1 MSAPAWP
8 SKVRQKTDELCSP
21 ARTRTAGSTWIGVIL
36 RRLGNGMADESK
48 TGILGH
54 LPPLP
59 RAALNNS
66 VIAMEQAYRQ
76 RKGLPLLSDA
86 DIEALKAGQPMP
98 WEVGDG
104 GSPTAP
110 ASAPATPAA
119 APVTP
124 LAPPAFAPTAAASS
138 AGSISPDVAKWV
150 AEGKKW
156 SKSAIAAEQA
166 RRSRK
171 GLPALNDAEAS
182 ALLGEPVEASAPPA
196 VAAASP
202 AVAVAPAAPS
212 GPISTEVAKW
222 VAEGKKWSKSSI
234 AAEQARRGRK
244 GLPALTDAEMTAL
257 LGEPA
262 AATAPAAV
270 AAPAAKPG
278 AAAPRPAA
286 GPPSAAATVSRGGE
300 SSTYVGT
307 PAVGTSRAAASAG
320 VASVGPEDNEIN
332 QSRRRF
338 AWAAF
343 AAFMT
348 AWFIAFFR
356 FFLPRTLF
364 EPATS
369 FKIGYPADYG
379 LGVDTKFQQKYR
391 IWVDRTPDRIF
402 VIYARCTHLGCTPD
416 WKPAENKFKCP
427 CHGSGYDSEGVN
439 FEGPAPRPMDRARL
453 EVAPDG
459 QILVDVSKLYQWP
472 KGQPSQFNDPGA
484 FLPT

>member
-1 MSAPAWP
+1 
-8 SKVRQKTDELCSP
+8 
-21 ARTRTAGSTWIGVIL
+21 
-36 RRLGNGMADESK
+36 MADESK
-48 TGILGH
+48 SGILGH

-59 RAALNNS
+59 RPALNNS
-66 VIAMEQAYRQ
+66 VIGMEQAYRQ
-76 RKGLPLLSDA
+76 RKGLPLLTEA
-86 DIEALKAGQPMP
+86 DIEALRAGQPMP
-98 WEVGDG
+98 WEVGG
-104 GSPTAP
+104 AAAASVP
-110 ASAPATPAA
+110 ASAPAPAAMPAPSAPPAPAPPAA
-119 APVTP
+119 A
-124 LAPPAFAPTAAASS
+124 
-138 AGSISPDVAKWV
+138 AGGISEEVAKWV
-150 AEGKKW
+150 AQGNKW
-156 SKSAIAAEQA
+156 SKSTIAAEQA
-166 RRSRK
+166 RRGRK
-171 GLPALNDAEAS
+171 GLPPLNNAEMS
-182 ALLGEPVEASAPPA
+182 ALLGEPVEASAP
-196 VAAASP
+196 VAAT
-202 AVAVAPAAPS
+202 APAPAAAAPVAKAPS
-212 GPISTEVAKW
+212 GPISAEVAKW
-222 VAEGKKWSKSSI
+222 VAEGKKWSKSTI

-244 GLPALTDAEMTAL
+244 GLPALTDAEVAAL
-257 LGEPA
+257 LGESAAAETPA
-262 AATAPAAV
+262 AAPVAAAV
-270 AAPAAKPG
+270 AKPV
-278 AAAPRPAA
+278 AAAPRAAA
-286 GPPSAAATVSRGGE
+286 GPPSAAATVARGGE
-300 SSTYVGT
+300 SNTYVGT

-320 VASVGPEDNEIN
+320 VASVGPDDNDIN

-391 IWVDRTPDRIF
+391 IWVDRTPDRLF

-427 CHGSGYDSEGVN
+427 CHGSGYDSEGIN
-439 FEGPAPRPMDRARL
+439 FEGPAPRPMDRARI
-453 EVAPDG
+453 ERAPDG

>member
-1 MSAPAWP
+1 
-8 SKVRQKTDELCSP
+8 
-21 ARTRTAGSTWIGVIL
+21 
-36 RRLGNGMADESK
+36 MADDSK
-48 TGILGH
+48 ILGH

-66 VIAMEQAYRQ
+66 VIGMEQAYRQ
-76 RKGLPLLSDA
+76 RKGLPLLTDA
-86 DIEALKAGQPMP
+86 DVEALKAGVPMS
-98 WEVGDG
+98 WEEG
-104 GSPTAP
+104 GSSPASVLP
-110 ASAPATPAA
+110 SPAASAPAAPPEAAPPAA
-119 APVTP
+119 AP
-124 LAPPAFAPTAAASS
+124 AA
-138 AGSISPDVAKWV
+138 V
-150 AEGKKW
+150 
-156 SKSAIAAEQA
+156 
-166 RRSRK
+166 
-171 GLPALNDAEAS
+171 
-182 ALLGEPVEASAPPA
+182 
-196 VAAASP
+196 
-202 AVAVAPAAPS
+202 PS
-212 GPISTEVAKW
+212 GPISAEVAKW

-244 GLPALTDAEMTAL
+244 GLPALNDAEVAAL

-262 AATAPAAV
+262 TAAA
-270 AAPAAKPG
+270 AAPAAASAAKPAG

-286 GPPSAAATVSRGGE
+286 AAAAISTGSSVARSGE
-300 SSTYVGT
+300 STRYVGT
-307 PAVGTSRAAASAG
+307 PAVGTSKAAAAGG

-332 QSRRRF
+332 QGRRRF
-338 AWAAF
+338 AWAAV
-343 AAFMT
+343 AAFLT

-416 WKPAENKFKCP
+416 WKPSENKFKCP

-439 FEGPAPRPMDRARL
+439 FEGPAPRPMDRARV

-472 KGQPSQFNDPGA
+472 KGQPSQFNDDGA
-484 FLPT
+484 FLPA

>member
-1 MSAPAWP
+1 
-8 SKVRQKTDELCSP
+8 
-21 ARTRTAGSTWIGVIL
+21 
-36 RRLGNGMADESK
+36 MADESK

-59 RAALNNS
+59 RPALNNS
-66 VIAMEQAYRQ
+66 VIGMEQAYRQ
-76 RKGLPLLSDA
+76 RKGLTLLTDA

-98 WEVGDG
+98 WEVGG
-104 GSPTAP
+104 VAAPSAPPSAP
-110 ASAPATPAA
+110 APVAATPAA
-119 APVTP
+119 S
-124 LAPPAFAPTAAASS
+124 APPAAAPPAAA
-138 AGSISPDVAKWV
+138 AGGISEEVAKWV
-150 AEGKKW
+150 AQGNKW
-156 SKSAIAAEQA
+156 SKSTIAAEQA
-166 RRSRK
+166 RRGRK
-171 GLPALNDAEAS
+171 GLPPLNNAEMS
-182 ALLGEPVEASAPPA
+182 ALLGEPVEAGAPPA
-196 VAAASP
+196 AAAAP
-202 AVAVAPAAPS
+202 TPAPAAPAPAAPAAKAPS
-212 GPISTEVAKW
+212 GPISAEVAKW
-222 VAEGKKWSKSSI
+222 VAEGKKWSKSTI

-244 GLPALTDAEMTAL
+244 GLPALTDAEVAAL

-262 AATAPAAV
+262 AAEVPAAAAV
-270 AAPAAKPG
+270 AAPVARPAPS
-278 AAAPRPAA
+278 APRHAA
-286 GPPSAAATVSRGGE
+286 GPPSAAATVGRGEG
-300 SSTYVGT
+300 SNTYVGT

-320 VASVGPEDNEIN
+320 VASIGPEDNDIN

-369 FKIGYPADYG
+369 FKIGYPADFG
-379 LGVDTKFQQKYR
+379 LGVDTKFQQKFR

-427 CHGSGYDSEGVN
+427 CHGSGYDSEGIN
-439 FEGPAPRPMDRARL
+439 FEGPAPRPMDRAN
-453 EVAPDG
+453 VSIAPDG

-472 KGQPSQFNDPGA
+472 KGQPTHFNDPGA